1 MLTIYGV
8 SIILCFIKIL
18 QHIMCNSFV
27 NTFTLYLVQVCK
39 IFPSLSPDE
48 CQKLLEACKIG
59 MPSYVAEVAM
69 TIPSFRNSMLYNFLE
84 EINKSCKLL
93 CVHKRGE

>member
-1 MLTIYGV
+1 
-8 SIILCFIKIL
+8 
-18 QHIMCNSFV
+18 MCNSFV

-69 TIPSFRNSMLYNFLE
+69 TIPSVRNSMLYNFLE
-84 EINKSCKLL
+84 EINIIKAANYFVFIKE
-93 CVHKRGE
+93 VNNI

>member
-1 MLTIYGV
+1 
-8 SIILCFIKIL
+8 
-18 QHIMCNSFV
+18 MCNSFV

-69 TIPSFRNSMLYNFLE
+69 TIPSVRNSMLYNFLE
-84 EINKSCKLL
+84 EINIKAANYFVFIKE
-93 CVHKRGE
+93 VNNI